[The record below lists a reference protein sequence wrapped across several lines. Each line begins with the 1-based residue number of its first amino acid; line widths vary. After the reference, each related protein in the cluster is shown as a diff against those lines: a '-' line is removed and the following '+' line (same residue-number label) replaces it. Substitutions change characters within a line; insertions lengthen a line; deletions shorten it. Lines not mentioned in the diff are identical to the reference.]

1 MTSSVIMKK
10 NMNLALTSYKDRE
23 IEDYRADKNYAKRLG
38 KYFSLINQYSY
49 SEKLRRPSYY
59 AFSVKYNKDKEN
71 IYDLFQSDLVDDN
84 AIKEFGVFQSDLV
97 DDNAIEEFGVFQSD
111 LVDDN
116 AIEEKYVLSEINR
129 IIDKINKK
137 IDNMNNGIVD
147 LKNKIKELK

>member
-10 NMNLALTSYKDRE
+10 NMNLSLASYKDRE
-23 IEDYRADKNYAKRLG
+23 IKDYRADKNYAKRLV
-38 KYFSLINQYSY
+38 KHFPLINKYSY
-49 SEKLRRPSYY
+49 SGKLRRPSYY
-59 AFSVKYNKDKEN
+59 TFSVNYNKDKEN
-71 IYDLFQSDLVDDN
+71 IYDL
-84 AIKEFGVFQSDLV
+84 FQSDLV

-129 IIDKINKK
+129 IADKINKK

>member
-10 NMNLALTSYKDRE
+10 NMNLSLASYKDRE
-23 IEDYRADKNYAKRLG
+23 IKDYRADKNYAKRLV
-38 KYFSLINQYSY
+38 KHFPLINKYSY
-49 SEKLRRPSYY
+49 SGKLRRPSYY
-59 AFSVKYNKDKEN
+59 TFSVNYNKDKEN
-71 IYDLFQSDLVDDN
+71 IYDL
-84 AIKEFGVFQSDLV
+84 
-97 DDNAIEEFGVFQSD
+97 FQSD

-129 IIDKINKK
+129 IADKINKK

>member
-10 NMNLALTSYKDRE
+10 NMNLSLASYKDRE
-23 IEDYRADKNYAKRLG
+23 IKDYRADKNYAKRLV
-38 KYFSLINQYSY
+38 KHFPLINKYSY
-49 SEKLRRPSYY
+49 SGKLRRPSYY
-59 AFSVKYNKDKEN
+59 TFSVNYNKDKEN

-84 AIKEFGVFQSDLV
+84 AIEEFGVFQSDLV

-129 IIDKINKK
+129 IADKINKK